1 MSSWFVTVIVEEEP
15 FEDVT
20 NNGDVTDEA
29 IDAWYPGSLF
39 KLPRFVAN
47 GLQNILHPDY
57 NIYPDQNFMNPL
69 VLEKKSFW

>member
-1 MSSWFVTVIVEEEP
+1 MVEEEL
-15 FEDVT
+15 FEAVT

-47 GLQNILHPDY
+47 GLQNILH
-57 NIYPDQNFMNPL
+57 
-69 VLEKKSFW
+69 VLHIIFFSLATCQFF